1 MAEVRLE
8 IDVSAV
14 AFDGGA
20 IAFFGVLEF
29 ALLEVDVAE
38 FRVVMGFIEVMDL
51 GLEFFDAMAIVG
63 AGEFEAGGGAGL
75 GTINEEE
82 IKDWADA
89 GEENH
94 EGGPDVFLA
103 ANGVDNHPDG
113 KECDQQDPWVPQK
126 VGVQEV
132 EEAGHSG

>member
-1 MAEVRLE
+1 LAEVRLE

-63 AGEFEAGGGAGL
+63 AGEFEAGGGTGL
-75 GTINEEE
+75 GSKNEEE